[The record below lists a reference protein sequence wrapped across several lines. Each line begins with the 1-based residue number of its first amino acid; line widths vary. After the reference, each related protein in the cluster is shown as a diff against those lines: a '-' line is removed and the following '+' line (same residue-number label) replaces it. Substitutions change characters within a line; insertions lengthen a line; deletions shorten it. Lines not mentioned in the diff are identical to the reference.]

1 MVRHMTRWRLSF
13 TVQAVDLAII
23 IAVGLLDY
31 MALNDLSPFV
41 PPSYVSLSVM
51 VAVISHFSF
60 ARANLYDIE
69 TLFDEIAALRLI
81 LARWT
86 VIFLGLAAFAALAHA
101 QDSYSRL
108 WFVGFYVVGLAGL
121 LANRTFVALAVRR
134 AVRRGY
140 VTRSVV
146 VYGDNEL
153 AGTMA
158 ARLANNRSGVRI
170 VAVFDDTE
178 EPAGA
183 AGPRFGGLNDLLD
196 YTKHHPVDMVV
207 ISLPLTESDRIETA
221 IRALRH
227 QPLNIRVLP
236 GLLGLDRMSLIR
248 TGRTELPGVHLI
260 PVADRP
266 ISDVALLVKGSI
278 DRIVSAAALVCLLPL
293 FGLVALGIKLS
304 SPGPVFFKQKRI
316 GYKGHE
322 FEIIKFRTMHVSAT
336 PHTTLT
342 ARNDTRV
349 FGFGS
354 LIRKTSID
362 ELPQLINVLR
372 GDMSLIGPRPHMPE
386 ARAAGKLYFEAV
398 NEYAG
403 RHRVKPGLTGWAQV
417 NGWRGP
423 TETITQ
429 IERRVEHDLYYIEN
443 WSLVLDLMI
452 LIRTLF
458 VGFVGRNV
466 F

>member
-13 TVQAVDLAII
+13 TVQAVELALI

-31 MALNDLSPFV
+31 VVCTGGRLFV
-41 PPSYVSLSVM
+41 PPSYMSLSVM

-60 ARANLYDIE
+60 ARANLYDVE
-69 TLFDEIAALRLI
+69 TLFDETAALRLI

-108 WFVGFYVVGLAGL
+108 WFVGFYGAGLVGL
-121 LANRTFVALAVRR
+121 LANRTFFALLVRR

-153 AGTMA
+153 AGSMA

-170 VAVFDDTE
+170 VAVFDDSE
-178 EPAGA
+178 EPAGVT
-183 AGPRFGGLNDLLD
+183 GPHFGGLTDLLD

-207 ISLPLTESDRIETA
+207 ISLPLTESDRIDTA

-236 GLLGLDRMSLIR
+236 GLLGLDRMSPIR

-260 PVADRP
+260 PVAERP
-266 ISDVALLVKGSI
+266 ISDVALLIKGSF
-278 DRIVSAAALVCLLPL
+278 DRSVSAFALVCLLPL
-293 FGLVALGIKLS
+293 FGVVALGIRLS
-304 SPGPVFFKQKRI
+304 SPGPIFFRQKRI

-336 PHTTLT
+336 PHTKLT
-342 ARNDTRV
+342 ERNDKRV
-349 FGFGS
+349 FRFGS
-354 LIRKTSID
+354 FIRKTSID

-372 GDMSLIGPRPHMPE
+372 GEMSLIGPRPHMPE

-443 WSLVLDLMI
+443 WSLVLDMI
-452 LIRTLF
+452 ILVRTVF
-458 VGFVGRNV
+458 VGFFGRNA